1 MTKSSNSGHW
11 QQPNQEAERSEG
23 DQAQQPTTSWLPG
36 FYGLEGKHWRR
47 MTGVG
52 LAGIIAAAG
61 LSITNRQNALEAY
74 ITGDLIEIKSP
85 IQGTVSVD
93 RAMTGALFEAGEA
106 ILIVTAGRQSAQRN
120 ETLRLEIQQLETQ
133 LAKIRSEQRQLLVS
147 NLSRIESELVQA
159 ESATLDLQGQAER
172 YQKQTQRYQQLVSVG
187 AIDTDTLAGS
197 LATYNSFQQQLIA
210 QKKIRDVL
218 LIERANARTNLATG
232 SNRLPHGGRRL
243 EILELEI
250 SRLTASQ
257 DELSSKLLK
266 LRNQL
271 KTERQDSQFQFQPG
285 FQGVVISNRVAIGEE
300 VGMGSS
306 LLSVINCKKQ
316 RVEALFESGRVK
328 RLKAGDAVKIII
340 PSTDQQLRGIVTSLR
355 GEQGLGW
362 LDNITSARFRA
373 SGTDK
378 TRAQISIE
386 DSQRINRCHIGE
398 KVDVEL

>member
-1 MTKSSNSGHW
+1 MTKSSNSSPW
-11 QQPNQEAERSEG
+11 QQPNQEPERSTG
-23 DQAQQPTTSWLPG
+23 AQAQQPSSSWLPG

-47 MTGVG
+47 VTGVG

-61 LSITNRQNALEAY
+61 LSIANRQNALEAY

-85 IQGTVSVD
+85 IQGTISVD
-93 RAMTGALFEAGEA
+93 RAATGALFHAGEA
-106 ILIVTAGRQSAQRN
+106 ILIVTAGRQSAQRS

-133 LAKIRSEQRQLLVS
+133 LHKIRHEQRQLLIS
-147 NLSRIESELVQA
+147 NLARIESELVQA
-159 ESATLDLQGQAER
+159 ESTTLDLQEQAER
-172 YQKQTQRYQQLVSVG
+172 YRKQTQRYQELVRAG

-197 LATYNSFQQQLIA
+197 MATYNSFQQRLIA

-218 LIERANARTNLATG
+218 LIERANARKNLATG
-232 SNRLPHGGRRL
+232 SNQLPRGGRRL

-271 KTERQDSQFQFQPG
+271 KTERQDSQFQFQPE
-285 FQGVVISNRVAIGEE
+285 FPGVVISSRVAIGEE
-300 VGMGSS
+300 VGTGSS
-306 LLSVINCKKQ
+306 LLSVINCRKQ

-328 RLKAGDAVKIII
+328 TLKAGDTVRITI
-340 PSTDQQLRGIVTSLR
+340 PSTDQQLQGTVTSLR

-373 SGTDK
+373 TGTDK
-378 TRAQISIE
+378 TRVQISIE
-386 DSQRINRCHIGE
+386 ETRGINRCHIGE
-398 KVDVEL
+398 KVVVEL